1 MNSPLLHRHLLPV
14 AKAHTT
20 LQLAALTG
28 AILHKVQVKSSEGH
42 TLQVIYKSSVEG
54 GCPPAPAAPQRR
66 REYVQGTGRIL
77 RPTGKDEMASW
88 GGGTIPLSGPQ
99 FLPSYV
105 LSIS

>member
-1 MNSPLLHRHLLPV
+1 MSQ
-14 AKAHTT
+14 AHTT

-54 GCPPAPAAPQRR
+54 ICPCCPQHREGIYIQGNRPHSAPNWKGQ
-66 REYVQGTGRIL
+66 
-77 RPTGKDEMASW
+77 MASW
-88 GGGTIPLSGPQ
+88 GGGNYPTVWPPIPAI
-99 FLPSYV
+99 YI

>member
-54 GCPPAPAAPQRR
+54 GVRPP
-66 REYVQGTGRIL
+66 L
-77 RPTGKDEMASW
+77 
-88 GGGTIPLSGPQ
+88 L
-99 FLPSYV
+99 LPSAGGNIYKGQAASCAQRERTQW
-105 LSIS
+105 LPGEA